1 MDETL
6 SQRLRDA
13 GYKLTP
19 ARKAVLQAISQGPS
33 HLKPS
38 EIWRQ
43 GRALY
48 PALGRAT
55 VYRTFEILTQM
66 GILRPI
72 TLGNSVS
79 YIRVQGGHHHLVCS
93 RCGAVIDFDE
103 CVTQELAQLLQEQLG
118 WEIHSHLLEFYGRC
132 QACQGA
138 SSD

>member
-1 MDETL
+1 MSEIL
-6 SQRLRDA
+6 SQRLREA
-13 GYKLTP
+13 GYKLTA
-19 ARKAVLQAISQGPS
+19 ARMAVLQAISQGPS

-38 EIWRQ
+38 EVWRQ
-43 GRALY
+43 GRQFY

-55 VYRTFEILTQM
+55 VYRTFEILTRL

-103 CVTQELAQLLQEQLG
+103 CVTQELAQLLQEQFG
-118 WEIHSHLLEFYGRC
+118 FEIHSHLLEFYGRC
-132 QACQGA
+132 RACQDT
-138 SSD
+138 SVD